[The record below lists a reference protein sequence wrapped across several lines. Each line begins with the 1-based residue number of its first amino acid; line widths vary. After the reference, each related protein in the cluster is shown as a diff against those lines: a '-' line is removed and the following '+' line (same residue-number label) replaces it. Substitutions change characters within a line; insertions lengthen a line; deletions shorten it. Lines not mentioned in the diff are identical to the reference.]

1 MPDREQLSLLPI
13 ELGARSPD
21 RSDKAR
27 REAENISALE
37 TGEIAANRNEIGI
50 YMQEFRKQCLIVEFR
65 NQLVRI

>member
-1 MPDREQLSLLPI
+1 MPDREQLSLLLYIQAFPI

-37 TGEIAANRNEIGI
+37 TGEIAG
-50 YMQEFRKQCLIVEFR
+50 QPQ
-65 NQLVRI
+65 